1 MNIRLKKCSENIVSL
16 IDKGK
21 TNGTPFEVFEYCHE
35 GNLLNFLK
43 TKFGN
48 GKVPEKQA
56 KEIFKQIVRGV
67 AILHKNQLMHRDL
80 KPDNILV

>member
-1 MNIRLKKCSENIVSL
+1 L
-16 IDKGK
+16 IDKGEIK
-21 TNGTPFEVFEYCHE
+21 GKPFEVFEYCHE

-56 KEIFKQIVRGV
+56 KEIF
-67 AILHKNQLMHRDL
+67 
-80 KPDNILV
+80 